1 MRTLRTLRQIELLGG
16 LLLILLLFTAC
27 TATAQTQPGTDR
39 GLDDATIQAQVRT
52 QLVDD
57 PRVDAEAIDLEVR
70 RGVVTL
76 LGWVASE
83 NERKAIED
91 LAWEVDGV
99 KQVDNR
105 LELR

>member
-16 LLLILLLFTAC
+16 LLLILLFFAAC
-27 TATAQTQPGTDR
+27 SATAPTQRGTDR
-39 GLDDATIQAQVRT
+39 GIDDATIQAKVRT
-52 QLVDD
+52 QLV
-57 PRVDAEAIDLEVR
+57 DLEVR